1 MEVHNIAIAV
11 ASERYQTLA
20 KIQRM
25 LRSSQKPL
33 RQIALESGVTCGT
46 ICMIAKG
53 GAVKV
58 STARRLAEKWQRS
71 GVSRPADRSG
81 PHGIGCGGGEF

>member
-1 MEVHNIAIAV
+1 MLQIAIQAVQESTAAMDEHNIAIAV

-33 RQIALESGVTCGT
+33 RQIALESCVTCGT

-58 STARRLAEKWQRS
+58 SAAQRLAAHL
-71 GVSRPADRSG
+71 GVRKVAA
-81 PHGIGCGGGEF
+81 